1 MKSPNNYNL
10 INQFKCSSDVS
21 FNSTHV
27 YLNMED
33 LNPAPGQEVV
43 LDLNFTPISSI
54 PEPETV
60 GLLYAGLALA
70 VLYKAARRA

>member
-1 MKSPNNYNL
+1 
-10 INQFKCSSDVS
+10 
-21 FNSTHV
+21 
-27 YLNMED
+27 
-33 LNPAPGQEVV
+33 V